1 MSKLLRYAA
10 LLYWFFAAAN
20 ALAQP
25 VARIGVLSFQS
36 KADTLAQWT
45 PTAQALERVLP
56 ETRFEILAL
65 SYEELDAA
73 VINEQVDFVLT
84 NPEHYVVLRNQ
95 RSLRPMATINQLI
108 GDQVVD
114 NFGSVIF
121 TRTDSTIASIE
132 QAKGKRVQAVGLN
145 SLGGYLMAA
154 DEFRNRGIKLNN
166 STDAQV
172 SFSGVPHSR
181 VVDAVMA
188 GQADVGIVRTGV
200 LEQMAKAGKLNLR
213 QLRVLNQQPS
223 SVFPQLLSTKLY
235 AEWPWAA
242 MPKTSPTLT
251 KAVLVE
257 LLEIAADSAAA
268 NAGHYQGFSIPANY
282 VPVEELMRRFKVYPG
297 MQDGPV
303 WQEIWQNNQAEIT
316 LIALGSLLLG
326 LALAAYLWRSNR
338 RLLELTRQ
346 NREAQTSLELS
357 AAAFNSQI
365 GLIVTDGMTRIQRAN
380 AAMADILGFS
390 QHDLNGQDTAALR
403 GSSVPKGAMRA
414 LWGEVQ
420 AKGHWRGEL
429 LCQHKNGYDVD
440 CLVTI
445 STISNPL
452 TGLTGFVGSFIDIS
466 AQKKAAQEIR
476 DLAFFDPLTR
486 LPNRRMFLET
496 LQTSMDR
503 ALTEHSLASLIFI
516 DLDHFKNL
524 NDAHG
529 HTVGDELLRLMAQ
542 RLSLLL
548 IGEEKMAA
556 RLGGDEFVVMLT
568 GLAAQE
574 EKALQQAMQIAQSIH
589 LTLLTPFE
597 LQAQSDFGAGSQT
610 LRYTCSGSIGVAL
623 YGFAPEPL
631 TEVLKRADVAMYKA
645 KQDGRNL
652 IRQYDPLAQ
661 EAINSRMALSNDLSL
676 ALRDQQFKLLYQV
689 QIDAHNQAIGAE
701 CLIRWQHPYRGM
713 VSPVEF
719 IPLAED
725 TGAIVAIGEWVIRKA
740 CQTLANWSTQAEL
753 AQLTLS
759 VNISPRQLTE
769 SDFVSRVTQILQETG
784 APARLL
790 RLEVTEGIVMQD
802 TTEGI
807 SKMRELCALGLSF
820 SIDDFGTGY
829 SSLSYI
835 QMLPLAE
842 LKIDK
847 SFVNDLTTSERSA
860 AIVKAVI
867 ALGRSM
873 NVTIVSEGVETPEQK
888 EVLLALGC
896 TLLQGYL
903 ISRPVELPAL
913 EQWVAQ
919 TQRA

>member
-1 MSKLLRYAA
+1 MLKLLRFFT
-10 LLYWFFAAAN
+10 LLCWFFAAAY

-36 KADTLAQWT
+36 KTETLTQWL
-45 PTAQALERVLP
+45 PTAHALQQAVP
-56 ETRFEILAL
+56 GTRFEVLAL

-73 VINEQVDFVLT
+73 VASGQLDFVLT
-84 NPEHYVVLRNQ
+84 NPEHYVVLRNKFK
-95 RSLRPMATINQLI
+95 LRPMATINQTI
-108 GDQVVD
+108 GGQVVN

-121 TRTDSTIASIE
+121 TRSDSAIQTLE
-132 QAKGKRVQAVGLN
+132 QARGSRVQAVGQN

-154 DEFRNRGIKLNN
+154 DVFKNQQINLHN
-166 STDAQV
+166 SQDAQL
-172 SFSGVPHSR
+172 SFSGVPHSK
-181 VVDAVMA
+181 VVLAVLA

-200 LEQMAKAGKLNLR
+200 LEQMVSAGKLKLN
-213 QLRVLNQQPS
+213 QLRVLNPQPS
-223 SVFPQLLSTKLY
+223 NVFPQLLSTELF

-242 MPKTSPTLT
+242 MPNTPALLT
-251 KAVLVE
+251 KAVLLK
-257 LLEIAADSAAA
+257 LLAIEADSVAARD
-268 NAGHYQGFSIPANY
+268 GRYQGFSIPANY
-282 VPVEELMRRFKVYPG
+282 TPVEDLMRRLRVYPG
-297 MQDGPV
+297 MHNLPV
-303 WQEIWQNNQAEIT
+303 WLELWQNYQGEIA
-316 LIALGSLLLG
+316 LIALVLLLLG
-326 LALAAYLWRSNR
+326 LSLAAYLWRSNR

-346 NREAQTSLELS
+346 NREAQASLELS

-365 GLIVTDGMTRIQRAN
+365 GLIVTDGVTSIQRAN

-390 QHDLNGQDTAALR
+390 QDDLHGKTTSQLR
-403 GSSVPKGAMRA
+403 SPMVSEGTMRLLWADVQKKGR
-414 LWGEVQ
+414 
-420 AKGHWRGEL
+420 WRGEL
-429 LCQHKNGYDVD
+429 LCQHKDGYAVD

-452 TGLTGFVGSFIDIS
+452 SGLGGFVGSFIDIS
-466 AQKKAAQEIR
+466 AQKKAEREIR
-476 DLAFFDPLTR
+476 ELAFFDPLTH

-496 LQTSMDR
+496 LQTSMER
-503 ALTEHSLASLIFI
+503 ALQEGSRASLIFI

-529 HTVGDELLRLMAQ
+529 HTVGDELLRLMSQ

-548 IGEEKMAA
+548 GPSNMAA

-568 GLAAQE
+568 GLDAQE
-574 EKALQQAMQIAQSIH
+574 DRALKQAMQIAQDIH
-589 LTLLTPFE
+589 QALLTPFE
-597 LQAQSDFGAGSQT
+597 LQAQNDFGLGTQT

-661 EAINSRMALSNDLSL
+661 QALNMRMALSNDLNL
-676 ALRDQQFKLLYQV
+676 ALRDNQFKLLYQV
-689 QIDAHNQAIGAE
+689 QVDANSRAIGVE
-701 CLIRWQHPYRGM
+701 CLMRWQHPLRGM
-713 VSPVEF
+713 VSPADF

-725 TGAIVAIGEWVIRKA
+725 TGAIVAMGEWVLREA
-740 CQTLANWSTQAEL
+740 CATLAQWSHDA
-753 AQLTLS
+753 AFRHLTLS

-769 SDFVSRVTQILQETG
+769 TNFVDRVTQILQKSG
-784 APARLL
+784 APAKLL

-802 TTEGI
+802 TQEGI
-807 SKMRELCALGLSF
+807 AKMRQLCALGLTF

-847 SFVNDLTTSERSA
+847 SFVNDLTTSERA
-860 AIVKAVI
+860 VAIVKAVI
-867 ALGRSM
+867 ALGHSM
-873 NVTIVSEGVETPEQK
+873 NVCIVSEGVETLAQK
-888 EVLLALGC
+888 EQLLALGS

-903 ISRPVELPAL
+903 ISRPIELAAL
-913 EQWVAQ
+913 EQWI
-919 TQRA
+919 TQVHSA